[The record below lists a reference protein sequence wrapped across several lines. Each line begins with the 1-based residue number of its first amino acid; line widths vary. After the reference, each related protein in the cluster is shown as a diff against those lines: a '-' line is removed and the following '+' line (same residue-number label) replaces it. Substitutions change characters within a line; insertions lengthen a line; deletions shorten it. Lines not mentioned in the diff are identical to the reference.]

1 MEPGRVK
8 VGGEIWSAKP
18 YDETLAIEPGA
29 TVEVLE
35 IRGATAYVHPV
46 PSIDS

>member
-1 MEPGRVK
+1 MLAGIDIEVVLAGRRVLS
-8 VGGEIWSAKP
+8 EIALS
-18 YDETLAIEPGA
+18 IEPGS

-46 PSIDS
+46 PSIES